1 MEASCSSNVIIESK
15 KSFDDY
21 KTLTC
26 DKRLLGIIPINLKL
40 LRADEK
46 NDTRCAELVYKSDE
60 RYADLADRFVYKDGK
75 PIWSDHV
82 GRRYVLTLQFMYEA
96 VYSSGSNAFCS
107 GNNKYIN
114 ILCFDHRDLKVYVN
128 VVDLFETI
136 FDRNLTELRYVQRKR
151 TYARE
156 IRDIDSFFLQYTKDF
171 ITDELITRYKL
182 QGDDAVRYNNKDKIS
197 KLYVCF
203 DDIVDF
209 VNDFINSVNE
219 DFRANLR
226 FKSDA
231 FIKSMLNIREYINID
246 RLKKAC
252 KQGYSDHLEIALRSF
267 NFGDHKSAG
276 SLQFE
281 RLDFFHGD
289 RTTDMIFKDMVSFYE
304 QYGEKIKISGY
315 IIDHLTRLLEIVKS
329 KTPPEMVECNSISF
343 DKCDDESDSKKQ
355 RTE

>member
-40 LRADEK
+40 SRADES
-46 NDTRCAELVYKSDE
+46 NDVRCAELVYKSDE
-60 RYADLADRFVYKDGK
+60 RYADLAERFVYKDGK
-75 PIWSDHV
+75 PIWSNHV

-107 GNNKYIN
+107 GDNKYVD

-128 VVDLFETI
+128 IVDLFETV
-136 FDRNLTELRYVQRKR
+136 FDRNLTGSKHITGSRLRQRER
-151 TYARE
+151 
-156 IRDIDSFFLQYTKDF
+156 RDIDSFFLQYTKDF

-182 QGDDAVRYNNKDKIS
+182 QGQDAKRYNNRDKIS
-197 KLYVCF
+197 KLYVRF
-203 DDIVDF
+203 DDIVEF

-219 DFRANLR
+219 EFRANLR

-231 FIKSMLNIREYINID
+231 FIKSMLNIREYINVD

-252 KQGYSDHLEIALRSF
+252 KKEYGDHLEEMLYQF
-267 NFGDHKSAG
+267 DFGDHNTWQKSPFG
-276 SLQFE
+276 
-281 RLDFFHGD
+281 GD
-289 RTTDMIFKDMVSFYE
+289 QLVSSHTSRAVYKDMVSFYE
-304 QYGEKIKISGY
+304 QYHEKIKISGA
-315 IIDHLTRLLEIVKS
+315 IIDHLTKLLEIVKS